1 MISIAARSLGLIAAA
16 TLAAGPLA
24 AAPAEASV
32 ATEGKVLASVLT
44 VRYAP
49 TTHSTALGS
58 FTKGKVIPL
67 SCKVVGPSVDG
78 NNIWYSLPPTTH
90 EWVSARYVQPL
101 DGTVPWCR
109 GLAKTTGQATVA
121 LSKRTGPSTL
131 NARVGSYAKG
141 ATFTIICKVNNQRVD
156 GNNLWYWTS
165 EKRWVSARYVK
176 NVDKI
181 PTHCSS

>member
-1 MISIAARSLGLIAAA
+1 MICIAARALGLAAA
-16 TLAAGPLA
+16 AALAAGPVA
-24 AAPAEASV
+24 AAPAHADT

-44 VRYAP
+44 VRSAP
-49 TTHSTALGS
+49 TTKSKAVGS
-58 FTKGKVIPL
+58 FTRGKTIPIV
-67 SCKVVGPSVDG
+67 CKVVGPSVDG
-78 NNIWYSLPPTTH
+78 NNIWYALPPTTH

-101 DGTVPWCR
+101 DGAVPWCR

-156 GNNLWYWTS
+156 GNKLWYWTS